1 MAQTIKLRRSATAD
15 ATPTTSQLALGE
27 LAINT
32 NDGKLFIKK
41 NVSGTESI
49 VEINEVRPGA
59 INFTM
64 SPPEDIPTTPTIGD
78 MWKDSENLKTFVY
91 YENGAE
97 DPVWV
102 EI

>member
-1 MAQTIKLRRSATAD
+1 MAQTIKLKRSST
-15 ATPTTSQLALGE
+15 TGNVPTTSQLDLGE

-32 NDGKLFIKK
+32 TDGKMFIKK

-59 INFTM
+59 INFTV
-64 SPPEDIPTTPTIGD
+64 STTAPSNPEVGD
-78 MWKDSENLKTFVY
+78 MWKDSANLKTFVRY
-91 YENGAE
+91 SNGGS
-97 DPVWV
+97 PLWI

>member
-15 ATPTTSQLALGE
+15 AVPTTSNLALGE

-41 NVSGTESI
+41 DVSGTESI

-59 INFTM
+59 INLTVGAA
-64 SPPEDIPTTPTIGD
+64 PTNPEVGD
-78 MWKDSENLKTFVY
+78 MWKNSENLKTFVY
-91 YENGAE
+91 YLNAPE
-97 DPVWV
+97 PPLWV

>member
-15 ATPTTSQLALGE
+15 AVPTTSNLALGE

-41 NVSGTESI
+41 DVSGTESI

-59 INFTM
+59 INFSVSEDGPS
-64 SPPEDIPTTPTIGD
+64 SPEIGD
-78 MWKDSENLKTFVY
+78 MWKNSVNLKTFVY
-91 YENGAE
+91 YSNGGN
-97 DPVWV
+97 PLWV

>member
-1 MAQTIKLRRSATAD
+1 MAQTIKLKRSST
-15 ATPTTSQLALGE
+15 TGNVPTTSQLDLGE

-32 NDGKLFIKK
+32 TDGKMFIKK

-59 INFTM
+59 INFTV
-64 SPPEDIPTTPTIGD
+64 STTAPSNPEVGD
-78 MWKDSENLKTFVY
+78 MWKDSANLKTFVRY
-91 YENGAE
+91 SNGGSPE
-97 DPVWV
+97 WI

>member
-15 ATPTTSQLALGE
+15 AVPTTSNLALGE

-49 VEINEVRPGA
+49 VEINEVRSGA
-59 INFTM
+59 INF
-64 SPPEDIPTTPTIGD
+64 SV
-78 MWKDSENLKTFVY
+78 SELKTILNF
-91 YENGAE
+91 
-97 DPVWV
+97 DPRLCIGV
-102 EI
+102 

>member
-1 MAQTIKLRRSATAD
+1 MAQTIKLKRSST
-15 ATPTTSQLALGE
+15 TGNVPTTSQLDLGE

-32 NDGKLFIKK
+32 TDGKMFIKK

-64 SPPEDIPTTPTIGD
+64 SGPADIPTNPAIGD
-78 MWKDSENLKTFVY
+78 MWKDSDNLKTFVY
-91 YENGAE
+91 YENGGSPE
-97 DPVWV
+97 WI